1 MKIFIL
7 LALVVVLYYLLKGF
21 FRSASEEMQTPGARP
36 DTGRAEGREL
46 VKDPYC
52 QTYIPMNVALRTRIE
67 GEDHFFCSEECMKR
81 YVSERKRESAQAG

>member
-1 MKIFIL
+1 MKIFIF
-7 LALVVVLYYLLKGF
+7 LALVVVLYYLLKGL
-21 FRSASEEMQTPGARP
+21 FRSESEERQTQRVRQ

-67 GEDHFFCSEECMKR
+67 GEDHFF
-81 YVSERKRESAQAG
+81 